1 MAEHAAAMQR
11 NGASSQVAA
20 HSTSVRDEQNR
31 KTWGL
36 FPRELE
42 ISLILI
48 GSAAYLTLRYQGRSD
63 GHLSLSSPN
72 PSNGDADHC
81 VSPGGSSSASSRPQP
96 SAAAPRTGIPRYAI
110 PYRRPDRLPCGST
123 ASGEYSNGHATAAAS
138 SATAPQSEA
147 SLTSPPSI
155 SPGYGGGGGGGGS
168 VGAYDNMSDA
178 GSVGGQGSYGLAGQ
192 RNGRLLSQRTDQRES
207 TRARSARARG
217 RYDRAMSEDFLG
229 GGGGV
234 GGCGDTESE
243 HSSAFSSSGQPRRIT
258 AKVNSL
264 ANASY
269 KPGGGNVKILD
280 RKVDFSNAKSKCNSK
295 ANIHYKPGGG
305 DICIMDEKLTFKEAS
320 KPKVNSLQNA
330 KHAPRGGDVK
340 IESQKLD
347 FRDVAKPKI
356 ESLKNAQHHPGGG
369 GVQIFNEKLP
379 WLRYNKPNLP
389 RAELEKINK
398 HVS

>member
-1 MAEHAAAMQR
+1 MATSQSATPADSEGLSGQMAHLQL
-11 NGASSQVAA
+11 SS
-20 HSTSVRDEQNR
+20 
-31 KTWGL
+31 
-36 FPRELE
+36 
-42 ISLILI
+42 
-48 GSAAYLTLRYQGRSD
+48 
-63 GHLSLSSPN
+63 SSPN
-72 PSNGDADHC
+72 PPTNGDADHS
-81 VSPGGSSSASSRPQP
+81 VSPVASASSRPQP
-96 SAAAPRTGIPRYAI
+96 SAAAVPRTGIPRYAI
-110 PYRRPDRLPCGST
+110 PYRRPDRLPCGPTS
-123 ASGEYSNGHATAAAS
+123 SGEYSNGHATAAAATASS

-155 SPGYGGGGGGGGS
+155 SPGYGGGGGGGS

-229 GGGGV
+229 GGGGVSV

-340 IESQKLD
+340 I
-347 FRDVAKPKI
+347 
-356 ESLKNAQHHPGGG
+356 
-369 GVQIFNEKLP
+369 FNEKLP

-398 HVS
+398 HAS